1 MNAFRMTKKESTW
14 KNNKVMVLF
23 QNPKKRMEEEKGR
36 ALQSKLFPI
45 LIFFLVQSS
54 LHIHRPVA
62 SKPNL
67 RTVPS
72 RSKMK
77 GINDPEQD
85 EEI

>member
-1 MNAFRMTKKESTW
+1 MMNAFRMTKKESTW

-54 LHIHRPVA
+54 PHSP
-62 SKPNL
+62 
-67 RTVPS
+67 PS
-72 RSKMK
+72 CVKAQLADGSVT
-77 GINDPEQD
+77 
-85 EEI
+85 